1 MYNSRIFCIM
11 LTLTLTIGMVFNAA
25 EAVDQV
31 SLSTSS
37 DIYYSEDYVVIFG
50 SVNTIFENMPI
61 TIQIYHESNLV
72 DVAQVA
78 VAQDGTFVKSFNAVG
93 QQWKEEGTYTVR
105 VQYTPTQIAETTF
118 EFFSQV
124 IDKSSAV
131 FPVNIPNSGTFDVG
145 YTIRG
150 GEVESIIMHQGDEYE
165 NRYSILIG
173 TTMDTNGNLILK
185 LPRESFDAQ
194 SDGKDITFIVMI
206 SKEDSATGVDLHHTV
221 TRSNFVQV
229 EYEEIGV
236 SADYRTIR
244 IPLEEGDQWVEVI
257 GTYVIPEFGSIV
269 IIILVVAV
277 SSAIIISKSRFSV
290 RYN

>member
-1 MYNSRIFCIM
+1 MYNSKVFCIM
-11 LTLTLTIGMVFNAA
+11 LTLKFAIGMVFNAA
-25 EAVDQV
+25 EAVNQI

-37 DIYYSEDYVVIFG
+37 DIYYGGDYVVVFG

-61 TIQIYHESNLV
+61 TIQIYNESNLV
-72 DVAQVA
+72 DVAQVL

-93 QQWKEEGTYTVR
+93 QQWREEGTYTVR
-105 VQYTPTQIAETTF
+105 AQYTPTQIAETTF
-118 EFFSQV
+118 EFFSQM

-131 FPVNIPNSGTFDVG
+131 FPVKIPNSGTFDVG

-150 GEVESIIMHQGDEYE
+150 GDVTGINMNLD
-165 NRYSILIG
+165 RYSLLIE
-173 TTMDTNGNLILK
+173 TTVNTNGNLVLK

-194 SDGKDITFIVMI
+194 KSDGKDNTFIILI
-206 SKEDSATGVDLHHTV
+206 SKENNEPED
-221 TRSNFVQV
+221 FVQDK
-229 EYEEIGV
+229 YEEIAT
-236 SADYRTIR
+236 SSDYSPIR
-244 IPLEEGDQWVEVI
+244 IPLEEGDKWIEVI

-269 IIILVVAV
+269 IIILVVAI

>member
-1 MYNSRIFCIM
+1 MYNSRVFCIM
-11 LTLTLTIGMVFNAA
+11 LTLTFAIGMVFNAA
-25 EAVDQV
+25 EAVDQI

-37 DIYYSEDYVVIFG
+37 DIYYGGDHVVVFG

-72 DVAQVA
+72 DVAQVP
-78 VAQDGTFVKSFNAVG
+78 VAQDGTFVKSFVAVG
-93 QQWKEEGTYTVR
+93 QQWKEEGTYIVR
-105 VQYTPTQIAETTF
+105 VQYTPTQIGEVTF

-150 GEVESIIMHQGDEYE
+150 GEVESIIMHQGDDYE
-165 NRYSILIG
+165 ERYSILVG
-173 TTMDTNGNLILK
+173 TTMNSNGNLILK

-194 SDGKDITFIVMI
+194 SDGKDTTFIILI
-206 SKEDSATGVDLHHTV
+206 SKEDSVAGVDLHHTV
-221 TRSNFVQV
+221 TRLNFVQV
-229 EYEEIGV
+229 EYEEIAV
-236 SADYRTIR
+236 STDYRTIR
-244 IPLEEGDQWVEVI
+244 IPLEEGDRWIEVI

-277 SSAIIISKSRFSV
+277 SSAIIISKSKFSV

>member
-1 MYNSRIFCIM
+1 MYNSRVFCIM
-11 LTLTLTIGMVFNAA
+11 LTLTFAIGMAFNAA
-25 EAVDQV
+25 EAVDQI

-37 DIYYSEDYVVIFG
+37 DIYYSGDYIVVFG

-72 DVAQVA
+72 DVAQVP

-93 QQWKEEGTYTVR
+93 QQWKEEGTYTIR
-105 VQYTPTQIAETTF
+105 AQYTSTQIAVTTF

-124 IDKSSAV
+124 IDTSSAV
-131 FPVNIPNSGTFDVG
+131 FPVQIPNSGTFDVG

-150 GEVESIIMHQGDEYE
+150 GEVTEIDMNLD
-165 NRYSILIG
+165 RYSLLIE
-173 TTMDTNGNLILK
+173 TTVNSNGNLILK

-194 SDGKDITFIVMI
+194 SDGKDNTFIILI
-206 SKEDSATGVDLHHTV
+206 SKENNEPKD
-221 TRSNFVQV
+221 FVQV
-229 EYEEIGV
+229 EYEEIAT
-236 SADYRTIR
+236 SSDYRTIR
-244 IPLEEGDQWVEVI
+244 IPLEDGDKWVEVV
-257 GTYVIPEFGSIV
+257 GTYVIPEFGSVV

>member
-1 MYNSRIFCIM
+1 M
-11 LTLTLTIGMVFNAA
+11 LTLTLAIGMVFNAA
-25 EAVDQV
+25 EAADQI

-37 DIYYSEDYVVIFG
+37 DIYYNGDYVVTFG

-61 TIQIYHESNLV
+61 TIQIYHGSNLV
-72 DVAQVA
+72 DVAQVP

-93 QQWKEEGTYTVR
+93 QQWEGEGTYTVR
-105 VQYTPTQIAETTF
+105 VQYTSTQIGETTF
-118 EFFSQV
+118 EFFSQI

-150 GEVESIIMHQGDEYE
+150 GEVESISINQGGQEDE
-165 NRYSILIG
+165 RYSLLVE
-173 TTMDTNGNLILK
+173 TTMNSNGNLILK

-194 SDGKDITFIVMI
+194 SDDKDITFIVLI
-206 SKEDSATGVDLHHTV
+206 SKEDGVAGVDMHNTV
-221 TRSNFVQV
+221 TRLNFVQV
-229 EYEEIGV
+229 EYEEIGT
-236 SADYRTIR
+236 SSEYRTIR
-244 IPLEEGDQWVEVI
+244 IQLEEGDQWIEVI
-257 GTYVIPEFGSIV
+257 GTYVIPEFGSIA

-277 SSAIIISKSRFSV
+277 SSAIIISKSRLSV

>member
-1 MYNSRIFCIM
+1 MYNSRVFCIM
-11 LTLTLTIGMVFNAA
+11 LTLMFAIGMVFNAA
-25 EAVDQV
+25 EAVEQIT
-31 SLSTSS
+31 LSTSNE
-37 DIYYSEDYVVIFG
+37 IYYNGDYIVIFG
-50 SVNTIFENMPI
+50 SVNTVFENTPI
-61 TIQIYHESNLV
+61 TIQIYHGTNLV
-72 DVAQVA
+72 DVAQVP

-105 VQYTPTQIAETTF
+105 VQYTSTQIAETTF

-131 FPVNIPNSGTFDVG
+131 FPVQIPNSGTFDVG

-150 GEVESIIMHQGDEYE
+150 GDVIEINMSLD
-165 NRYSILIG
+165 RYSLLVK
-173 TTMDTNGNLILK
+173 TTVNANGNLVLK

-194 SDGKDITFIVMI
+194 GDGKDNTFIILI
-206 SKEDSATGVDLHHTV
+206 SKGNNEPED
-221 TRSNFVQV
+221 FVQV
-229 EYEEIGV
+229 EYEEIAT
-236 SADYRTIR
+236 SSDYRTIR
-244 IPLEEGDQWVEVI
+244 IPLEDGDKWVEVV

-269 IIILVVAV
+269 IIILVVAI

>member
-1 MYNSRIFCIM
+1 MYNSRVFCIM
-11 LTLTLTIGMVFNAA
+11 LTLTLAVGIVFNAA
-25 EAVDQV
+25 EAVDQI
-31 SLSTSS
+31 SISTSS
-37 DIYYSEDYVVIFG
+37 DIYYGGDYVVVFG

-72 DVAQVA
+72 DVAQVS

-105 VQYTPTQIAETTF
+105 AQYTSTQIAVTTF

-124 IDKSSAV
+124 IDTSSAV
-131 FPVNIPNSGTFDVG
+131 FPVQIPNSGTFDVG

-150 GEVESIIMHQGDEYE
+150 GDVTEINMSLD
-165 NRYSILIG
+165 RYSLLVE
-173 TTMDTNGNLILK
+173 TTMDSNGNLILK

-194 SDGKDITFIVMI
+194 SDGKDNTFIILI
-206 SKEDSATGVDLHHTV
+206 SKENNEPED
-221 TRSNFVQV
+221 FVQV
-229 EYEEIGV
+229 QYEEIAT
-236 SADYRTIR
+236 SSDYRTIR
-244 IPLEEGDQWVEVI
+244 IPLEEGDKWIEVI
-257 GTYVIPEFGSIV
+257 GTYVIPEFESVV